1 MSQKCW
7 RDGYKH
13 FAKMC
18 SKMKGQFKISKKG
31 KMSALSRNMNARH
44 MSKVLPP
51 PQMLKQIGGMG
62 GLQNFMK
69 QMGFKDMG
77 GSYPPLF
84 PVGTQA
90 QPLSRSLF
98 SPRNTRSRIIP
109 RRIARLTQ
117 ISTYSFVLRGP
128 IELSPGCVCRTI
140 FTHPRRESEW
150 IRLECIEDE
159 EEEPKRIGFPPLTPY
174 SFKSC
179 SSETEEGES
188 KVEEGKGRVMRV
200 SSRVA
205 PKRDGDAPAGQDRR
219 RAALQ
224 V

>member
-1 MSQKCW
+1 GENTEGSVKGSSY
-7 RDGYKH
+7 RH
-13 FAKMC
+13 FT
-18 SKMKGQFKISKKG
+18 F
-31 KMSALSRNMNARH
+31 LSSSRRY
-44 MSKVLPP
+44 
-51 PQMLKQIGGMG
+51 
-62 GLQNFMK
+62 
-69 QMGFKDMG
+69 
-77 GSYPPLF
+77 SYRL
-84 PVGTQA
+84 G
-90 QPLSRSLF
+90 
-98 SPRNTRSRIIP
+98 
-109 RRIARLTQ
+109 IATWKL
-117 ISTYSFVLRGP
+117 
-128 IELSPGCVCRTI
+128 
-140 FTHPRRESEW
+140 SEW